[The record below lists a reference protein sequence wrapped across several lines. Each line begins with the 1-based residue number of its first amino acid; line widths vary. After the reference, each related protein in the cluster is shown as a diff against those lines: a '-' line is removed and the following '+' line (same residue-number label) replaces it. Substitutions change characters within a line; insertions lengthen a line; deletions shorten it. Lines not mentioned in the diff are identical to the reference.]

1 MEVFFMKNSKTQKSS
16 NLESVTKVMTKD
28 GRYASGY
35 ELSNG
40 EVVSV
45 DEAVRMA
52 KNGEI
57 KDVVV
62 SVTRNGDEYLR
73 STPDDDESNN
83 LSNLPHEKEY

>member
-1 MEVFFMKNSKTQKSS
+1 MKNSNDQK
-16 NLESVTKVMTKD
+16 NLECITKVMTKD
-28 GRYASGY
+28 GRSASSY

-45 DEAVRMA
+45 DEAVKMA
-52 KNGEI
+52 KNGQI

-62 SVTRNGDEYLR
+62 SVTKTGEEYLR

-83 LSNLPHEKEY
+83 LKNLPHQKEY